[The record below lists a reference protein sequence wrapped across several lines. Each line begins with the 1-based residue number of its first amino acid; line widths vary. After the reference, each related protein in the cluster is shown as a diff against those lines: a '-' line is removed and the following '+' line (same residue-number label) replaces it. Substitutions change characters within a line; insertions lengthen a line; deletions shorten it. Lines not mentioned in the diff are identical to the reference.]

1 MNTITRPVLAR
12 LLVAACL
19 ALPFTA
25 CKKEDAPD
33 ADAAKVAVA
42 LPTSSEQRD
51 WMPYLN
57 QVLTPHMDG
66 ITNSPYAY
74 FLPAE
79 DSEGFPGKY
88 ERQLEKLEGDLSRGI
103 IEGNMLAFAS
113 PSSAKNAELIEA
125 AFKQVPAGSMK
136 GVKVVFIGTPI
147 DGERVKT
154 AVEPAGVNYIFVE
167 AK

>member
-12 LLVAACL
+12 LLVASCL
-19 ALPFTA
+19 ALAFTA
-25 CKKEDAPD
+25 CKKEEAAAP
-33 ADAAKVAVA
+33 AAQATVA

-57 QVLTPHMDG
+57 QALTPHMDG

-79 DSEGFPGKY
+79 DSEGFAGKY
-88 ERQLEKLEGDLSRGI
+88 ERQLEKLEGDLARGI

-113 PSSAKNAELIEA
+113 PSSAKNAEMIET

-147 DGERVKT
+147 DGERVKA

>member
-1 MNTITRPVLAR
+1 MNTNTNPVLAR
-12 LLVAACL
+12 LLLAACL

-25 CKKEDAPD
+25 CTKDEAPQ
-33 ADAAKVAVA
+33 AEAKAVVA

-57 QVLTPHMDG
+57 QALTPHMDG

-113 PSSAKNAELIEA
+113 PSSAKNAELIET
-125 AFKQVPAGSMK
+125 AFQQVPAGSMK
-136 GVKVVFIGTPI
+136 GVKVVFIGAPI
-147 DGERVKT
+147 DGERVKA
-154 AVEPAGVNYIFVE
+154 AVAPSGVNYIFVE

>member
-1 MNTITRPVLAR
+1 MNTIHHPVLAR
-12 LLVAACL
+12 LMLAACL

-25 CKKEDAPD
+25 CKKDEAPAVD
-33 ADAAKVAVA
+33 TAQVAVP

-57 QVLTPHMDG
+57 QVLTQHMDG
-66 ITNSPYAY
+66 VTNSPYAY

-79 DSEGFPGKY
+79 DTEGFGGKY
-88 ERQLEKLEGDLSRGI
+88 QRQLEKLEGDLGRGI

-113 PSSAKNAELIEA
+113 PSSAKNAELIET
-125 AFKQVPAGSMK
+125 AFRQVPQGSMK

-147 DGERVKT
+147 DGERVKA

>member
-1 MNTITRPVLAR
+1 MNMITHPVLAR

-25 CKKEDAPD
+25 CKKEEAHK
-33 ADAAKVAVA
+33 AEAKAAVA

-88 ERQLEKLEGDLSRGI
+88 ERQLEKLEGDLARGI

-113 PSSAKNAELIEA
+113 PSSSKNAELIET

-136 GVKVVFIGTPI
+136 GVKVVFIGTAI
-147 DGERVKT
+147 DGERVRA

>member
-1 MNTITRPVLAR
+1 MNTNTRPALAR
-12 LLVAACL
+12 LLIAACL
-19 ALPFTA
+19 VLPFAA
-25 CKKEDAPD
+25 CKKEEAAAP
-33 ADAAKVAVA
+33 AAQATVA

-57 QVLTPHMDG
+57 QALTPHMDG

-79 DSEGFPGKY
+79 DSEGFAGKY
-88 ERQLEKLEGDLSRGI
+88 ERQLEKLEGDLARGI

-113 PSSAKNAELIEA
+113 PSSAKNAELIET

-147 DGERVKT
+147 DGERVKA